1 MSRLGAQIATAV
13 EPGRNGFEE
22 IGSIPR
28 SASEIDLVIQVAE
41 ACHTNRGVVPHGPKL
56 VASEPERSVCG
67 FALQSDD
74 EIAMKVMLNEAS
86 TSLSVVTTGHAPTEG
101 IGSQETSECSDRP
114 SFALLSGLRKE
125 EG

>member
-13 EPGRNGFEE
+13 EPGRNRFA
-22 IGSIPR
+22 R
-28 SASEIDLVIQVAE
+28 SASEIDLVIQEAE
-41 ACHTNRGVVPHGPKL
+41 ACHTNRGLVPHGPKL

-74 EIAMKVMLNEAS
+74 EIAMKVMINEAS

>member
-13 EPGRNGFEE
+13 EPGRNGFA
-22 IGSIPR
+22 R

-41 ACHTNRGVVPHGPKL
+41 ARHTNRGLVPHGPKL

-74 EIAMKVMLNEAS
+74 EIAMTAS

-101 IGSQETSECSDRP
+101 IGSKETSECSDRP

>member
-41 ACHTNRGVVPHGPKL
+41 ACHTNRGLVPHGRKK

-74 EIAMKVMLNEAS
+74 EIAMKVMINEAS
-86 TSLSVVTTGHAPTEG
+86 TFRV
-101 IGSQETSECSDRP
+101 
-114 SFALLSGLRKE
+114 E
-125 EG
+125 EGRRIGMESPLLAPRKMLA